1 MIKQIF
7 NKNIKALF
15 PFEDLNKILIFA
27 PMFRNRVIYLI
38 FSVVAITLASC
49 SSYTKLQKSQDFA
62 LKYEKALEYYERGD
76 YVRALTLFDQVM
88 PFYRGT
94 EDAENIAFKYAYAY
108 YHQKEYILSS
118 FYFDRFSKTYP
129 RSSLAEEA
137 MFMTA
142 YCKYMDSPSH
152 NLDQTSTKQAISQ
165 LQIFLNAYPQSE
177 KAGQC
182 NALIDELR
190 AKLQKKDYE
199 IAMLYYR
206 MDRYQAAVT
215 SFDIL
220 LNAYPDTQY
229 REEVM
234 YFSIRAYFD
243 FENQSVREK
252 RNERYQESIER
263 YQKFISRFPDSK
275 YAKEAMTIN
284 ERSLK
289 MISENN

>member
-1 MIKQIF
+1 
-7 NKNIKALF
+7 
-15 PFEDLNKILIFA
+15 LNKLLKFA
-27 PMFRNRVIYLI
+27 PMFHRRVIYLI
-38 FSVVAITLASC
+38 LSIVALTFASC
-49 SSYTKLQKSQDFA
+49 SQYTRLQKSQDYA
-62 LKYEKALEYYERGD
+62 LKYEKALEYYEKGD

-108 YHQKEYILSS
+108 YYQKEYILAS

-129 RSSLAEEA
+129 RSERAEEA
-137 MFMTA
+137 LFMTA

-152 NLDQTSTKQAISQ
+152 NLDQSSTKQAITQ
-165 LQIFLNAYPQSE
+165 MQIFLNTYPHSE
-177 KAGQC
+177 RAGQA
-182 NALIDELR
+182 NELIDELR

-199 IAMLYYR
+199 IAKLYYK

-220 LNAYPDTQY
+220 LNEYPDTPY

-234 YFSIRAYFD
+234 YYSIKAYFD
-243 FENQSVREK
+243 YANKSVKEK
-252 RNERYQESIER
+252 RGERYQESVDR